1 MRQPFNRS
9 RYRRCRRPAAAALVK
24 IDDDDD
30 GPPISDGNY
39 GVLPADVLY
48 DILLRLPANHLC
60 RLRLV
65 CRSWRSLTSD
75 PFFAKDHSRRRP
87 HVIAL
92 RQQRQDELHVIDLR
106 DRIIVKTI
114 QIAQPGAR
122 LLAELDL
129 VCVEYPHFLA
139 WGGACVLNLQ
149 QGTGSAAIAD
159 ITADHQVLRCSS
171 SLMAPS
177 YILGHVPSTGEYK
190 MFCLYDVLA
199 GYQAPNSKEQ
209 ICHVMTLGSSTGRR
223 WREAQD
229 APVLLAKS
237 MAVVSGV
244 VYFLVD
250 HYQYCSDSV
259 ASFDLATEEWRSTIL
274 QGPVQPS
281 TKDGMFRLVE
291 LADCLV
297 MVHCNIKD
305 SIMDLW
311 YIEDTSKSLWTKR
324 FSIQWTTIADFQS
337 IGHVAPLMV
346 SDGGRIVFWV
356 PERGIIGAYD
366 PKTSSWIN
374 LVRMG
379 DHFAVAMHQGSLLCS
394 GLKVY

>member
-1 MRQPFNRS
+1 ML
-9 RYRRCRRPAAAALVK
+9 AAIVK

-30 GPPISDGNY
+30 ARPLADGNY

-75 PFFAKDHSRRRP
+75 PLFAKDHSRRRP

-114 QIAQPGAR
+114 HIPQPGAY

-129 VCVEYPHFLA
+129 VCVVYPHFVA
-139 WGGACVLNLQ
+139 WGGACVLDLQ
-149 QGTGSAAIAD
+149 QGTGSATIAD
-159 ITADHQVLRCSS
+159 ITVDHQVLRSS
-171 SLMAPS
+171 FPLMVPS
-177 YILGHVPSTGEYK
+177 YTLGHVPSTGEYK
-190 MFCLYDVLA
+190 MFRLCDVFIA
-199 GYQAPNSKEQ
+199 GYQAVNSKQQ
-209 ICHVMTLGSSTGRR
+209 ICHVMTLGSTADGR
-223 WREAQD
+223 WRETPD
-229 APVLLAKS
+229 PPVLLASS
-237 MAVVSGV
+237 MVVVSGV
-244 VYFLVD
+244 AYFLVD
-250 HYQYCSDSV
+250 HYQYCSDSI
-259 ASFDLATEEWRSTIL
+259 ASFDLAKEEWRSTIL

-297 MVHCNIKD
+297 MVHHNNKD
-305 SIMDLW
+305 LIMDLW

-324 FSIQWTTIADFQS
+324 CSIRWTTNADFQS
-337 IGHVAPLMV
+337 IWHITPLMV
-346 SDGGRIVFWV
+346 TDGGRIVFWV
-356 PERGIIGAYD
+356 PERGVIGAYD
-366 PKTSSWIN
+366 PKTSCWIN

-379 DHFAVAMHQGSLLCS
+379 DYFAVAMHQGSLLCS

>member
-1 MRQPFNRS
+1 M
-9 RYRRCRRPAAAALVK
+9 YRRCRRPAAAALVK

-30 GPPISDGNY
+30 DGPPLADGKY

-75 PFFAKDHSRRRP
+75 PLFAKDHSRRRP
-87 HVIAL
+87 HVITL
-92 RQQRQDELHVIDLR
+92 SQQRQDELHVIDLR

-114 QIAQPGAR
+114 HIPQPGAY

-129 VCVEYPHFLA
+129 VCVMYPHFVA
-139 WGGACVLNLQ
+139 WGAACVLDLQ

-159 ITADHQVLRCSS
+159 ITVDHQVLRSS
-171 SLMAPS
+171 FPLMVPS
-177 YILGHVPSTGEYK
+177 YTLGHVPSTGEHK
-190 MFCLYDVLA
+190 MFRLCDVFIA
-199 GYQAPNSKEQ
+199 GYQAVNSKQQ
-209 ICHVMTLGSSTGRR
+209 ICHVMILIASTTERR
-223 WREAQD
+223 WRVTPD
-229 APVLLAKS
+229 PPVVLAKS

-274 QGPVQPS
+274 QGPVQPP
-281 TKDGMFRLVE
+281 KDGLRFVLMLIE

-297 MVHCNIKD
+297 MVHRNIKD
-305 SIMDLW
+305 SITDLW

-324 FSIQWTTIADFQS
+324 CSIRWTTIADFQS
-337 IGHVAPLMV
+337 IGHITPLMV

-356 PERGIIGAYD
+356 PEKGIIGAYD

-379 DHFAVAMHQGSLLCS
+379 DYFAVAMHQGSL
-394 GLKVY
+394 